1 MSSTNNKTI
10 GVKVTAVLS
19 RTIYIEVPEGSS
31 DEDIINKAKDEVI
44 LPLQAIYK
52 VNSRLRKMGVRFPK
66 IDLEDWS
73 LDKDEYS
80 IIK

>member
-31 DEDIINKAKDEVI
+31 DEDIINKAKDLIEFCIKNVDI
-44 LPLQAIYK
+44 LKQRSIK
-52 VNSRLRKMGVRFPK
+52 K
-66 IDLEDWS
+66 I
-73 LDKDEYS
+73 
-80 IIK
+80 